1 MVRFYLGYAS
11 SGKYKG
17 YAEDFH
23 CDEFKRFRVLVIT
36 TSPKRME
43 NMRRAMDSLPHD
55 QKRVARFFWLTT
67 FDQVSPETIFSLIWR
82 SLDLSDE
89 QVYQIG

>member
-1 MVRFYLGYAS
+1 MIRFYLGYAS

-43 NMRRAMDSLPHD
+43 NMRRAMASLPPD
-55 QKRVARFFWLTT
+55 QTRVARFFWLTT
-67 FDQVSPETIFSLIWR
+67 FDQISQATIFSRIWR
-82 SLDLSDE
+82 SLDADDE
-89 QVYQIG
+89 KLYQIG

>member
-1 MVRFYLGYAS
+1 MCQLPLEADRGTETLSNPSKGFYKMIRFYLGYAS

-23 CDEFKRFRVLVIT
+23 CDEFKGFRVLVIT

-43 NMRRAMDSLPHD
+43 NMRRAM
-55 QKRVARFFWLTT
+55 VTT
-67 FDQVSPETIFSLIWR
+67 EP
-82 SLDLSDE
+82 
-89 QVYQIG
+89 